1 MANLNGDSRAMN
13 PTRRFLL
20 LSLAAASALPSAAQ
34 ALGPAGHRPRPAP
47 FPDIPYASWDDGE
60 PGYLLY
66 PGDEIEVATPT
77 APELTRVVKV
87 GPDGRVV
94 LPLVGQVMAA
104 DRSLSELQLQ
114 LVDAYATQLVRPVV
128 EVSLK
133 TAGPLKVFVGGEVGN
148 PGVYDMPGDIDAL
161 QAVIMAGG
169 AKASARTGKVVI
181 IRRGPGGR
189 PLSRAFNLGKA
200 AKGSPAVAPVPLR
213 RFDIVYVPRSTIA
226 EVGVFVQSIRDA
238 LPISFSYNFG
248 NAYVN

>member
-1 MANLNGDSRAMN
+1 M
-13 PTRRFLL
+13 LL
-20 LSLAAASALPSAAQ
+20 GLGAIAAAGGLPAPAG
-34 ALGPAGHRPRPAP
+34 ALGPSSHRPRPAP
-47 FPDIPYASWDDGE
+47 FQDIPYASWDDNE

-77 APELTRVVKV
+77 APELTRTVKV
-87 GPDGRVV
+87 GPDGRIA

-104 DRSLSELQLQ
+104 DRSLSELQAG
-114 LVDAYATQLVRPVV
+114 LVQAYSAQLVRPVV

-133 TAGPLKVFVGGEVGN
+133 QAGPLKVFVGGEVGT
-148 PGVYDMPGDIDAL
+148 PGAYDMPGDIDAL
-161 QAVIMAGG
+161 QAIIMAGG
-169 AKASARTGKVVI
+169 LKPSAKSGKVVI

-189 PLSRAFNLGKA
+189 PMTRTVNIDARAKGKA
-200 AKGSPAVAPVPLR
+200 AADPVPLR
-213 RFDIVYVPRSTIA
+213 RFDIVFVPRSTIA